1 MEPANSHSAFAR
13 EMLAAV
19 RARFGVAAATNPA
32 AMTSPLAVRESLAL
46 IRALYRYRFDMSE
59 DD

>member
-1 MEPANSHSAFAR
+1 MESANSHEAFAR

-19 RARFGVAAATNPA
+19 RARFDVIAATNPA
-32 AMTSPLAVRESLAL
+32 ETTSPLAVRESLAL

-59 DD
+59 DE